1 MIMGL
6 TSMSGRVT
14 RFLSSYHREMVL
26 DSVVEFGC
34 VEEQPIDT
42 TSVEFE
48 FLDDGDMLGH
58 SVSSDECHSNQV
70 MELHDDAEDEGEK
83 DHGGN
88 SDENRTFWEN
98 QHQANIYRTSSL
110 ESRIR
115 HSTKEAL
122 QNIQSSET
130 VCGCNKMMAATTS
143 CRNCLMRE
151 VSRRLQNSGYDS
163 AICKTKWRTS
173 PTIPAGEHSFLDVI
187 DNTNSKKGVMR
198 VIIELNFRAEFEMAR
213 GNEDYNLLVRRL
225 PEVFVGNLERLSNL
239 IKIMCMAAK
248 RCMKERKMHMGPW
261 RKHRYMQAKWLGPCD
276 RNTSITQLSMGYSSQ
291 IMPMPKPKPKKAS
304 MLTIDLLEKLP
315 NMHCTA
321 VEVL

>member
-1 MIMGL
+1 MGL
-6 TSMSGRVT
+6 TSMSSRVT
-14 RFLSSYHREMVL
+14 RFLSSHHHREMLL

-42 TSVEFE
+42 SIEFE
-48 FLDDGDMLGH
+48 FLDDGVMLGH
-58 SVSSDECHSNQV
+58 SVSSDECHSNQI
-70 MELHDDAEDEGEK
+70 MELHDEEDEEEK
-83 DHGGN
+83 D
-88 SDENRTFWEN
+88 SDQNRSFWEN
-98 QHQANIYRTSSL
+98 QHQLLKANVCRTSSI

-115 HSTKEAL
+115 HATKEAL
-122 QNIQSSET
+122 QYIQSSET
-130 VCGCNKMMAATTS
+130 VCGCNKMMGATTS

-151 VSRRLQNSGYDS
+151 VSRRLQNAGYDS
-163 AICKTKWRTS
+163 AICKTKWRSS
-173 PTIPAGEHSFLDVI
+173 PNIPAGEHNFLDVI
-187 DNTNSKKGVMR
+187 DNTSSKKGVVR
-198 VIIELNFRAEFEMAR
+198 VVIEMNFRSEFEMAR

-248 RCMKERKMHMGPW
+248 KCMKERKMHMGPW

-276 RNTSITQLSMGYSSQ
+276 RNTSTTPLSMGYSSQ
-291 IMPMPKPKPKKAS
+291 IMPNPKPKKAS

-321 VEVL
+321 VKVL